1 MTNAGDG
8 TVLIA
13 DDEPEIVELYEFWLG
28 SEYDVETA
36 TSGDEALELIDDAV
50 GVVLLDRNMPE
61 RSGDDVLEEI
71 RRLKLPCRVSMVTA
85 IEPSFDVIGMPFDD
99 YLVKPIFRKELTE
112 TVVNLLTLSGFDETI
127 QEYFA
132 LVSKMA
138 TLKSSLP
145 STSLESNDEY
155 VRLKERVRSIRKTAG
170 REFDEVSQTEDFEST
185 FRRLS
190 RHWDVYA
197 AATADGEASSKP

>member
-8 TVLIA
+8 TVLIV

-36 TSGDEALELIDDAV
+36 TSGDEALSLIDDAV

-71 RRLKLPCRVSMVTA
+71 RRLELPCRVSMVTA

-112 TVVNLLTLSGFDETI
+112 TVDNLLTLNGYEDTI

-145 STSLESNDEY
+145 TASLESNDEY
-155 VRLKERVRSIRKTAG
+155 VRLKERVRSIRQAAG
-170 REFDEVSQTEDFEST
+170 REFEEISRTEDFEST

-197 AATADGEASSKP
+197 AATADGEASSRP

>member
-112 TVVNLLTLSGFDETI
+112 TVDNLLTLSGYDETI

>member
-112 TVVNLLTLSGFDETI
+112 TVDNLLTLNGYDETI